1 MESHLT
7 RTHKLKNPLI
17 TGTLFLTAAGVLSR
31 IIGFF
36 YRIFLS
42 RTIGAQGL
50 GVYQLVFPIMALCF
64 SFTSA
69 GIQTAIS
76 RFVAEQCAKC
86 NEKGARLYLSMGLL
100 CSCALSV
107 VVTFL
112 ISRNANWIATAIL
125 GEAQCA
131 DLLSAMTYCL
141 IPASVHACINGYYY
155 GKQKALIPSVSQLVE
170 QIARVLGVYLIYC
183 VATSEGHTLRPIDAI
198 WGLVIGE
205 FFGMLVSLT
214 AVGMKRSAGKIEVA
228 AKQLIFMAIP
238 LTANRV
244 LINLCASV
252 ENLLIPRQLRL
263 FGYSQEN
270 ALGIYG
276 ILTGMAISV
285 ILFPTVLTNSIS
297 VLLLPVISEAKA
309 KKNEAA
315 IHTAISKAIRY
326 GLILGFAF
334 TLAFLLTGNY
344 IGNHIFCNALAG
356 TYIRILSWICPF
368 MYLSTLLNSI
378 LHGLGYPKTTL
389 RINLAGCAIRILI
402 VWFFVP
408 VIGIR
413 AYLAGMLVSQVFMA
427 LACIFSLGRLQR
439 E

>member
-1 MESHLT
+1 MTL
-7 RTHKLKNPLI
+7 THKLKNPLI

-64 SFTSA
+64 SLTSA

-76 RFVAEQCAKC
+76 RFVAEESAKD
-86 NEKGARLYLSMGLL
+86 NDKGARLYLSIGLL
-100 CSCALSV
+100 CSCTLSIIV
-107 VVTFL
+107 SFV
-112 ISRNANWIATAIL
+112 ISENSNWIATQIL
-125 GEAQCA
+125 GEAQCS
-131 DLLSAMTYCL
+131 DLLVAMTYCL

-170 QIARVLGVYLIYC
+170 QTARVLGVYIIYC
-183 VATSEGHTLRPIDAI
+183 IATSEGRSLGSLDAI
-198 WGLVIGE
+198 WGIVIGE

-214 AVGMKRSAGKIEVA
+214 AVGIKRSAGKMEVV
-228 AKQLIFMAIP
+228 AKQLILMAIP

-244 LINLCASV
+244 LINLCSSV

-263 FGYSQEN
+263 FGYSPEN
-270 ALGIYG
+270 ALSIYG
-276 ILTGMAISV
+276 ILTGMAISI

-309 KKNEAA
+309 RKNETA
-315 IHTAISKAIRY
+315 IHSAVSKAIRY

-334 TLAFLLTGNY
+334 TFAFLLTGNY
-344 IGNHIFCNALAG
+344 IGNRIFCNALAG

-413 AYLAGMLVSQVFMA
+413 AYLAGMLISQIFMA
-427 LACIFSLGRLQR
+427 IACILSLRRLQ
-439 E
+439 